1 MYEPVCRVLY
11 FIQSIPVGEQVAG
24 ITVTMATI
32 WAPHLYP
39 SRDRVPRLRP
49 HDTNIYLIVN
59 FPASKHIMSQK
70 SSNLIMQ
77 QTTYTNKNHKATNV
91 LTDKPHNATNVI

>member
-32 WAPHLYP
+32 WAPHLYV
-39 SRDRVPRLRP
+39 SFKGQGAE
-49 HDTNIYLIVN
+49 IE
-59 FPASKHIMSQK
+59 
-70 SSNLIMQ
+70 
-77 QTTYTNKNHKATNV
+77 AT
-91 LTDKPHNATNVI
+91 

>member
-59 FPASKHIMSQK
+59 FQASKHIMSQK
-70 SSNLIMQ
+70 SSNSWKDTARHPIIDKRHNWR
-77 QTTYTNKNHKATNV
+77 QTA
-91 LTDKPHNATNVI
+91 